1 MSPELIRFFTLRNF
15 KSDNKSFL
23 ALAELDYADKYCTKF
38 GFPIYPYTFNPE
50 TKEKD
55 LQDFENEISNWLEK
69 DRVEALNSIRNNRKM
84 LNPYKDWTEVPFEY
98 LNIHY
103 TGFSGLDAKG
113 FFYTPAVI
121 YNVLE
126 RADERLNS
134 AAVLWWFFR
143 LNDEFLKYRSND
155 LLKFFN
161 DFQLTLLIEFLN
173 VFGNGNT
180 GLTSAINLSLGIL
193 SLSVYPAL
201 AIALM
206 FPLLI

>member
-1 MSPELIRFFTLRNF
+1 MTPELIKFYTLRKFEGIKNQP
-15 KSDNKSFL
+15 FL
-23 ALAELDYADKYCTKF
+23 TLAELDYADKYCRKF
-38 GFPIYPYTFNPE
+38 GFPIYPYTFNTK

-55 LQDFENEISNWLEK
+55 FQDFENEISNWLEK
-69 DRVEALNSIRNNRKM
+69 DRIEALKSVRKNRKM
-84 LNPYKDWTEVPFEY
+84 LNPYKNWTEISFEY

-103 TGFSGLDAKG
+103 TGFSALDAKG
-113 FFYTPAVI
+113 FLFYTPAVI
-121 YNVLE
+121 YNTLE
-126 RADERLNS
+126 IVNERLNS

-180 GLTSAINLSLGIL
+180 GFNEDVEPISNAIQKIIIEK
-193 SLSVYPAL
+193 Y
-201 AIALM
+201 
-206 FPLLI
+206 